1 MKTWHFNVLFL
12 VGVGGAVTLLVAS
25 LLGRD
30 VSPASVAGIGSI
42 LAFILTQR
50 NVLTKDGDDK

>member
-1 MKTWHFNVLFL
+1 MKAWQFNVLFI
-12 VGVGGAVTLLVAS
+12 VGVGGAITLLVAS

-42 LAFILTQR
+42 LAFVLTQR
-50 NVLTKDGDDK
+50 SALTKDGDNK